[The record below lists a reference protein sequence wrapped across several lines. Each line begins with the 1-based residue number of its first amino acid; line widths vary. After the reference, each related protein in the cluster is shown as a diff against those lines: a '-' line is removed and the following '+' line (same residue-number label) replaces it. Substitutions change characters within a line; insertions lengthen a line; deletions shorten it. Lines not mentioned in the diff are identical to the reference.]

1 MDVLKEKRFS
11 IREVAKILGISR
23 EYAYTL
29 IREGELEALRIR
41 RKFVVEESALIA
53 FLNESR
59 YQPPDKENHRYKR
72 VKRRSIKNFKHLK
85 I

>member
-1 MDVLKEKRFS
+1 MDVLTEKRFS

-29 IREGELEALRIR
+29 ICEGELDALRIG

-59 YQPPDKENHRYKR
+59 YQPPDKENRRYKR